1 MGLLRLANP
10 LCANVSPPRKRTA
23 RAAEAI
29 ARDLRAALA
38 ETTRAANAAT
48 PAANAADSTQRAAAA
63 IGAMIARGEH
73 VPEADLE
80 LLRRKLAEVSA

>member
-23 RAAEAI
+23 RAAERLERMTREAFLE
-29 ARDLRAALA
+29 ADRVRLAKDPVRQASRVEVEAACI
-38 ETTRAANAAT
+38 
-48 PAANAADSTQRAAAA
+48 S
-63 IGAMIARGEH
+63 AMLARGEH

-80 LLRRKLAEVSA
+80 LLARRIAEAS